1 MRLYWWCS
9 PLKYTAS
16 KIMYTMQSS
25 DAAGGLLVPVIG
37 RRDEKKWVR
46 VHEGAVPT
54 GTGHLAIPSNI
65 PACSVNLC

>member
-1 MRLYWWCS
+1 
-9 PLKYTAS
+9 
-16 KIMYTMQSS
+16 MYTMQSS